1 MKYIDCVLIN
11 FLDFFK
17 KLFINDYYDIKDFN
31 WILS

>member
-11 FLDFFK
+11 FLDFCK
-17 KLFINDYYDIKDFN
+17 KLFINDYYDIKDFD